1 MNLKLKKNRNQNKSR
16 YNLPYR
22 IYLVMQK
29 LEREATNY
37 MEAKRE
43 QFKSDLN
50 TAIKVVDKFLLD
62 NLEDNSQ
69 RRKARDKLLECKM
82 WAGHSYTK

>member
-1 MNLKLKKNRNQNKSR
+1 M
-16 YNLPYR
+16 PYR